1 MIGDNIRETRKK
13 NHLSLA
19 ELAVRVG
26 VSESYISQLERN
38 NVDPSISVLRK
49 ISSAL
54 NVPIVTFFDA
64 VYEEPVI
71 IRSGVS
77 EQSSLLF

>member
-26 VSESYISQLERN
+26 VSESYISQLEFWQSK
-38 NVDPSISVLRK
+38 PYPFES
-49 ISSAL
+49 
-54 NVPIVTFFDA
+54 FF
-64 VYEEPVI
+64 
-71 IRSGVS
+71 RSQNSYGD
-77 EQSSLLF
+77 F

>member
-38 NVDPSISVLRK
+38 KCRPIYFC
-49 ISSAL
+49 SSE
-54 NVPIVTFFDA
+54 NFFRF
-64 VYEEPVI
+64 ECSN
-71 IRSGVS
+71 RH
-77 EQSSLLF
+77 FF